1 MSRYECGPHG
11 EFWVRP
17 GEESVSVVTATT
29 AFQLLSLDSKDKF
42 VSILVAGNLH
52 KIWEL
57 LASIPLNIHEKLG
70 LYGFSEQVLVFLNRH
85 SDHIALIVEKKGES
99 VLKNVLLK
107 VLKGEIPFNGEE
119 IIAAL
124 EIS

>member
-17 GEESVSVVTATT
+17 GEEPISVVTATT
-29 AFQLLSLDSKDKF
+29 AFQLLGLDSNDRF
-42 VSILVAGNLH
+42 VSILAAGNLY

-57 LASIPLNIHEKLG
+57 LASIPLNIHEKLE
-70 LYGFSEQVLVFLNRH
+70 LYGFSEQVLIFLNRH
-85 SDHIALIVEKKGES
+85 SDRIALIVEKKGDS

-107 VLKGEIPFNGEE
+107 VFKGEIPSNGEE